1 MKAPKLQLVRLP
13 RMWIDL
19 FDALNRMLPSVLP
32 CRPWFWIYN
41 QNRPR
46 FRCFLKS
53 SDEEPPTTIK
63 TPSKHVDRPILCAES
78 NALIRF
84 AIAPLGCGDINGN
97 VTNFAVFLKSSDE
110 EPPTTI
116 RTSSKHGDRPI

>member
-1 MKAPKLQLVRLP
+1 MTGPQLQLVRFP

-53 SDEEPPTTIK
+53 SDEEPPTTIR
-63 TPSKHVDRPILCAES
+63 TPSKGTWIDLFDALNPMPPSILPCRP
-78 NALIRF
+78 
-84 AIAPLGCGDINGN
+84 GCGDTIKIGL
-97 VTNFAVFLKSSDE
+97 NFAVF
-110 EPPTTI
+110 
-116 RTSSKHGDRPI
+116 